1 MPTVLSRH
9 MAGSHCP
16 AWMTTG
22 SGMPPL
28 PLSKP
33 FLVMTASEITLRL
46 SHLRQWMNEARLSAF
61 VVPTTDPHN
70 SEYTPAYWMCREWL
84 TGFTGSAGTAVV
96 TLTGAA
102 LWTDSRY
109 FLQAEDQLAGTG
121 ITLMREGVD
130 GVPTIAEWLNSQ
142 LPGDGSAVGFSAQVM
157 SAEMAAATLSG
168 LRADIGVQAVD
179 ADPFATLWQGRP
191 ALPATPLRVMPDSV
205 AGESARSKLH
215 QIFAAV
221 RGHQPDADLVMVND
235 LSEIAWT
242 LNMRADDIP
251 YNPLFVAY
259 LAIGEGHATLF
270 TATERITPE
279 AAEALAAAG
288 VSTAPYDGWAACL
301 DKLPK
306 GAVIACPATM
316 NMQVTTACT
325 RMGLK
330 VATVADWP
338 VPLLKSMK
346 NAAEQQGFREAM
358 ERDGVAMVRFLR
370 RFYPAAA
377 EGVLSEVKVDEW
389 LTAMRAE
396 EEGFVGLS
404 FPTIAGYA
412 AHGSIVHYEATPE
425 TDAPIAP
432 KGLLLLDSGA
442 QYDCGTTDITRTLA
456 AGPLTDEER
465 RAYTLVLKGHLALQ
479 HCRFPRGTTGL
490 QLDTAARYAM
500 WQAGYDFGHGTGH
513 GVGHQLCVH
522 EGPQQIRKNVRTCTL
537 IPLVEGM
544 TITDEPGIY
553 AAGQFGVRIENT
565 LLVVDGGETPYGRF
579 LAFEPLT
586 LCPYDLTPV
595 CREMLS
601 DVEVGWINAYHATV
615 RERLLPRLTDEADRQ
630 WLISATEPMA

>member
-1 MPTVLSRH
+1 M
-9 MAGSHCP
+9 
-16 AWMTTG
+16 
-22 SGMPPL
+22 
-28 PLSKP
+28 
-33 FLVMTASEITLRL
+33 
-46 SHLRQWMNEARLSAF
+46 WMNEEHLNAF

-130 GVPTIAEWLNSQ
+130 GVPSIAEWLNDR
-142 LPGDGSAVGFSAQVM
+142 LHDDVNVVGFSAQVM
-157 SAEMAAATLSG
+157 SAEMAEATLSG
-168 LRADIGVQAVD
+168 LRADIEVQAVD
-179 ADPFATLWQGRP
+179 ADPFVLLWQGRP

-205 AGESARSKLH
+205 AGESARSKLRR
-215 QIFAAV
+215 IFEAV
-221 RGHQPDADLVMVND
+221 RGQQPDADMVMLND
-235 LSEIAWT
+235 LSEIAWA

-259 LAIGEGHATLF
+259 LAIADDHATLF
-270 TATERITPE
+270 TATQRVTPE
-279 AAEALAAAG
+279 AAVALARAG
-288 VSTAPYDGWAACL
+288 VSTRPYDAWAACF
-301 DKLPK
+301 DKLPQ

-316 NMQVTTACT
+316 NMQVTTTCT
-325 RMGLK
+325 HMGME
-330 VATVADWP
+330 VATVDEWP
-338 VPLLKSMK
+338 VPLMKSIK

-358 ERDGVAMVRFLR
+358 VRDGVAMVRFLR

-404 FPTIAGYA
+404 FATIAGYG

-425 TDAPIAP
+425 TDVPIAP

-442 QYDCGTTDITRTLA
+442 QYDCGTTDITRTLV

-490 QLDTAARYAM
+490 QLDATARYAM
-500 WQAGYDFGHGTGH
+500 WQEGYDFGHGTGH

-522 EGPQQIRKNVRTCTL
+522 EGPQQIRKNLRACTL
-537 IPLVEGM
+537 VPLEEGM

-579 LAFEPLT
+579 LTFEPLT

-601 DVEVGWINAYHATV
+601 DVEVGRINAYHAMV

-630 WLISATEPMA
+630 WLINATEPMA